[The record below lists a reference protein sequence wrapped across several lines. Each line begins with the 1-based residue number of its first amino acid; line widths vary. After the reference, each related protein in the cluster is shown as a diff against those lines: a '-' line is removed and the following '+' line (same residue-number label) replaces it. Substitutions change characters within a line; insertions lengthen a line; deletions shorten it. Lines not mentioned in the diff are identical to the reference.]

1 MQSRSQI
8 LTAAIL
14 CCLSANTM
22 ASDNVEINSFMT
34 LGLATSSNDDGTYLN
49 RINTHISL
57 ENDSHYGINIRTEVH
72 DRLTG
77 AAQLLATSDKNNF
90 NVEAEWAYLSYKVTP
105 DSSIRAGKLNLSTF
119 LLSDYITV
127 GSLYPWIR
135 PPSEVYENNPMK
147 NYLGVEWLHIT
158 RFGSFAK
165 LTSQFFVG
173 SAQVQEN
180 SATLFQAQDGY
191 GVNFQLDTE
200 SVTLRIG
207 AITPEVVIEF
217 TDLTNPGAPP
227 AVFDNQDRAL
237 MYTAGLS
244 WDFSGFIGYSEYVK
258 TEVDNQTQAFFPNQE
273 GFYVTLGMQ
282 MGDFLPHVTYAKSD
296 GEDYTGALP
305 AALVAT
311 GAIPPNK
318 QESVAFGIRYDID
331 DNIDF
336 KVEYMVVEP
345 EPGNFG
351 LNTTAPSNG
360 KDFNVISM
368 AVDVIF

>member
-1 MQSRSQI
+1 
-8 LTAAIL
+8 
-14 CCLSANTM
+14 LSAAMLCSLSVNVM

-34 LGLATSSNDDGTYLN
+34 LGMATSSNDDGTYLN
-49 RINTHISL
+49 RINNHISL
-57 ENDSHYGINIRTEVH
+57 ENDSHYGINIRTEVN

-77 AAQLLATSDKNNF
+77 AAQLLATSDSSNF
-90 NVEAEWAYLSYKVTP
+90 NVDAEWAYLSYKVTP
-105 DSSIRAGKLNLSTF
+105 QSSFRAGKLNLSTF
-119 LLSDYITV
+119 LLSDYISV

-180 SATLFQAQDGY
+180 SSTLFQAQDGY

-207 AITPEVVIEF
+207 AITPEVVVEN
-217 TDLTNPGAPP
+217 TDPGF
-227 AVFDNQDRAL
+227 VIDNEDRAL

-244 WDFSGFIGYSEYVK
+244 WDFSGFIGYSEYIK
-258 TEVDNQTQAFFPNQE
+258 TEVDGTTQAAFPNQE

-282 MGDFLPHVTYAKSD
+282 MGDFLPHVTFGRSD
-296 GEDYTGALP
+296 GEDYTGSLP
-305 AALVAT
+305 T
-311 GAIPPNK
+311 GLPGIRSPNK
-318 QESVAFGIRYDID
+318 QESATFGIRYDID

-336 KVEYMVVEP
+336 KIEYMVVEP
-345 EPGNFG
+345 EPGNTG
-351 LNTTAPSNG
+351 LNTTPPSNG

>member
-1 MQSRSQI
+1 MQSRSRI

-14 CCLSANTM
+14 FSLSTNTM

-34 LGLATSSNDDGTYLN
+34 IGLATSSNDDGTYLN
-49 RINTHISL
+49 QINNHIGL

-77 AAQLLATSDKNNF
+77 AAQLLATSDSSNF
-90 NVEAEWAYLSYKVTP
+90 NVEAEWAYLSYRVTP
-105 DSSIRAGKLNLSTF
+105 DSSFRAGKLNLSTF

-135 PPSEVYENNPMK
+135 PPVEVYANNPMK
-147 NYLGVEWLHIT
+147 NYLGLEWLHIT

-173 SAQVQEN
+173 SAQVPEEG
-180 SATLFQAQDGY
+180 ALFRALDGY

-200 SVTLRIG
+200 SVTLRAG
-207 AITPEVVIEF
+207 AITPEVVVDF
-217 TDLTNPGAPP
+217 TDPAAPDI
-227 AVFDNQDRAL
+227 DNQDRAL
-237 MYTAGLS
+237 MYTLGLS
-244 WDFSGFIGYSEYVK
+244 WDFSGFIGYSEYIK
-258 TEVDNQTQAFFPNQE
+258 TEVDNTTQAIFPNQE
-273 GFYVTLGMQ
+273 GFYVTVGMQ
-282 MGDFLPHVTYAKSD
+282 IGDFLPHITFANSD
-296 GEDYTGALP
+296 GEDYTGTLP
-305 AALVAT
+305 PVLTAS
-311 GAIPPNK
+311 GAVPPNK
-318 QESVAFGIRYDID
+318 QESVSFGLRYDID

-345 EPGNFG
+345 QDGSTG
-351 LNTTAPSNG
+351 LNTTLPSNG
-360 KDFNVISM
+360 EDFNVISM